1 MKGNEDFLVSGGS
14 ETLTPVSI
22 WLVPSAGGMLP
33 RPRLSVNT
41 NYGLGEC
48 ISEMCKY
55 KRQEIK
61 VISY

>member
-1 MKGNEDFLVSGGS
+1 M
-14 ETLTPVSI
+14 TPVSI
-22 WLVPSAGGMLP
+22 WLVPSPGGVLP

>member
-1 MKGNEDFLVSGGS
+1 MFRGL
-14 ETLTPVSI
+14 ETLTTPASI
-22 WLVPSAGGMLP
+22 WLFLSRSSSLP
-33 RPRLSVNT
+33 HPRLSVNT

>member
-1 MKGNEDFLVSGGS
+1 MFGGL
-14 ETLTPVSI
+14 ETLTPPASI
-22 WLVPSAGGMLP
+22 WLFPSCGSSFP